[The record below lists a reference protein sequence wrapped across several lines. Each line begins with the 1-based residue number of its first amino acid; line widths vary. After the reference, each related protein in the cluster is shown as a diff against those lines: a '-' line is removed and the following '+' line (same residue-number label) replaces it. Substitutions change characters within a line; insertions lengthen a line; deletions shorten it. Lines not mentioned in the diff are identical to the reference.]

1 MIKDITIGQ
10 YFPGNSVI
18 HRLDSRVKLV
28 LDILYLVILFTAQS
42 YTGLLLGMLFMVMC
56 YMLARI
62 KLVMILKSV
71 KPILPLMIFTGILN
85 LFFVKGETPLFKW
98 EFIEIYP
105 EGVNTALFM
114 LIRVIT
120 LIVGMSLLTYT
131 TSPIM
136 LTDAIERLLSPLKK
150 IHVPVHEL
158 SMMMTIALRF
168 IPTLVEETDKIMS
181 AQKARGA
188 EMDTGGLVKKAKSL
202 IPVLIPLFVSAFKR
216 ANELATAMECR
227 CYHGGDGRTRMK
239 QLHVQRLDFIAVGL
253 AILLCAGVILCNI
266 YIPPAL

>member
-10 YFPGNSVI
+10 YFPGKSVI

-42 YTGLLLGMLFMVMC
+42 YTGLILGMLFMVVC
-56 YMLARI
+56 YILADI
-62 KLVMILKSV
+62 KLIMILKSI

-98 EFIEIYP
+98 ELIEIYP
-105 EGVNTALFM
+105 EGVHTALFM

-188 EMDTGGLVKKAKSL
+188 ELDTGGLFKKAKAL

-227 CYHGGDGRTRMK
+227 CYHGGEGRTRLKVM
-239 QLHVQRLDFIAVGL
+239 HTAPRDYVAVGVML
-253 AILLCAGVILCNI
+253 ALMAAVIVINCFPVL
-266 YIPPAL
+266 P

>member
-28 LDILYLVILFTAQS
+28 LDILFLVILFTAQS
-42 YTGLLLGMLFMVMC
+42 YTGLLLGMLFMTLC
-56 YMLARI
+56 YVLARI

-114 LIRVIT
+114 LIRVLT
-120 LIVGMSLLTYT
+120 LIIGMSLLTYT

-188 EMDTGGLVKKAKSL
+188 EMDTGGLIKKAKSL

-227 CYHGGDGRTRMK
+227 CYHGGEGRTRLKVMRTAPRDYVAIGCMA
-239 QLHVQRLDFIAVGL
+239 LLLAAV
-253 AILLCAGVILCNI
+253 IVINCFPVL
-266 YIPPAL
+266 P

>member
-131 TSPIM
+131 TSP
-136 LTDAIERLLSPLKK
+136 DNAYRRYRAAPF
-150 IHVPVHEL
+150 
-158 SMMMTIALRF
+158 AA
-168 IPTLVEETDKIMS
+168 EEDTRPG
-181 AQKARGA
+181 ARA
-188 EMDTGGLVKKAKSL
+188 FNDDDYCAAFHSDSGGGNG
-202 IPVLIPLFVSAFKR
+202 PR
-216 ANELATAMECR
+216 
-227 CYHGGDGRTRMK
+227 
-239 QLHVQRLDFIAVGL
+239 
-253 AILLCAGVILCNI
+253 
-266 YIPPAL
+266 

>member
-10 YFPGNSVI
+10 YFPGKSVI
-18 HRLDSRVKLV
+18 HRLDSRVKLI
-28 LDILYLVILFTAQS
+28 LDILYLVILFTAQK
-42 YTGLLLGMLFMVMC
+42 YTGLLLGLLFMVVC

-62 KLVMILKSV
+62 KFIMILKSV
-71 KPILPLMIFTGILN
+71 KPIMPLMIFTGVLN
-85 LFFVKGETPLFKW
+85 LFFIKGETPLFQW
-98 EFIEIYP
+98 QFISIYP

-114 LIRVIT
+114 LIRVLT
-120 LIVGMSLLTYT
+120 LIIGMSLLTYT

-188 EMDTGGLVKKAKSL
+188 EMDTGGFIKKAKSL

-227 CYHGGDGRTRMK
+227 CYHGGEGRTRLKVM
-239 QLHVQRLDFIAVGL
+239 RTAPRDYIAI
-253 AILLCAGVILCNI
+253 AIMLLLFGGVIVLNL
-266 YIPPAL
+266 IPIIP

>member
-158 SMMMTIALRF
+158 SMM
-168 IPTLVEETDKIMS
+168 
-181 AQKARGA
+181 
-188 EMDTGGLVKKAKSL
+188 
-202 IPVLIPLFVSAFKR
+202 LIPLFVSAFKR

-227 CYHGGDGRTRMK
+227 CYHGGEGRTRLRVMHTAPRDYVAIGCM
-239 QLHVQRLDFIAVGL
+239 LLLLAAV
-253 AILLCAGVILCNI
+253 IVINCFPVL
-266 YIPPAL
+266 P

>member
-18 HRLDSRVKLV
+18 HRLDSRVKLL

-42 YTGLLLGMLFMVMC
+42 YTGILIAMLFMVIC
-56 YMLARI
+56 YILARI
-62 KLVMILKSV
+62 KLIMILKSI
-71 KPILPLMIFTGILN
+71 KPILPLMIVTGLLN
-85 LFFVKGETPLFKW
+85 MLFIKGEEPLFQW
-98 EFIEIYP
+98 WIISVYP
-105 EGVNTALFM
+105 EGIRMALFM
-114 LIRVIT
+114 LMRVVA

-150 IHVPVHEL
+150 VRFPVHEL

-188 EMDTGGLVKKAKSL
+188 ELDSGGLMKKAKSL
-202 IPVLIPLFVSAFKR
+202 IPILIPLFVSAFKR
-216 ANELATAMECR
+216 ANELAVAMECR
-227 CYHGGDGRTRMK
+227 CYRGGDGRTRLK
-239 QLHVQRLDFIAVGL
+239 TLKTAPRDYVAAAVMLTVFGL
-253 AILLCAGVILCNI
+253 VITVNFFPVL
-266 YIPPAL
+266 P

>member
-227 CYHGGDGRTRMK
+227 CYHGGEGRTALRV
-239 QLHVQRLDFIAVGL
+239 LHYRRADWLSL
-253 AILLCAGVILCNI
+253 AAFVVLTAGIIVLKKFGF
-266 YIPPAL
+266 

>member
-10 YFPGNSVI
+10 YFPGKSVI

-28 LDILYLVILFTAQS
+28 LDLLYLVILFTAQS
-42 YTGLLLGMLFMVMC
+42 YTGLLLGMLFMVLC
-56 YMLARI
+56 YILARI

-71 KPILPLMIFTGILN
+71 KPILPLMIFTGVLN
-85 LFFVKGETPLFKW
+85 LFFIKGETPLFQW
-98 EFIEIYP
+98 GIISIYP
-105 EGVNTALFM
+105 EGVDTALFM
-114 LIRVIT
+114 LIRVLT
-120 LIVGMSLLTYT
+120 LIIGMSLLTYT

-188 EMDTGGLVKKAKSL
+188 EMDTGGLIKKAKSL

-227 CYHGGDGRTRMK
+227 CYHGGEGRTRLKVM
-239 QLHVQRLDFIAVGL
+239 HTAPRDYAAIVIML
-253 AILLCAGVILCNI
+253 ALFAGVIVINCFPVL
-266 YIPPAL
+266 P

>member
-42 YTGLLLGMLFMVMC
+42 YTGLLLGLLFMVIC

-62 KLVMILKSV
+62 KLIMILKSV
-71 KPILPLMIFTGILN
+71 KPILPLMIFTGVLN
-85 LFFVKGETPLFKW
+85 LFFIKGETPLFQW
-98 EFIEIYP
+98 QFISIYP
-105 EGVNTALFM
+105 EGVDTALFM
-114 LIRVIT
+114 LIRVLT
-120 LIVGMSLLTYT
+120 LIIGMSLLTYT

-158 SMMMTIALRF
+158 SMTMTIALRF

-188 EMDTGGLVKKAKSL
+188 EMDTGGLIKKAKSL

-216 ANELATAMECR
+216 AYELATAMECR
-227 CYHGGDGRTRMK
+227 CYHGGEGRTRLKVMRTAPRDY
-239 QLHVQRLDFIAVGL
+239 VAIAIML
-253 AILLCAGVILCNI
+253 ALFAGVIVINCFPVL
-266 YIPPAL
+266 P

>member
-28 LDILYLVILFTAQS
+28 LDILFLVILFTAQS
-42 YTGLLLGMLFMVMC
+42 YTGLLLGMLFMTLC
-56 YMLARI
+56 YVLARI

-114 LIRVIT
+114 LIRVLT
-120 LIVGMSLLTYT
+120 LIIGMSLLTYT

-150 IHVPVHEL
+150 IRVPVHEL

-188 EMDTGGLVKKAKSL
+188 EMDTGGLIKKAKSL

-227 CYHGGDGRTRMK
+227 CYHGGEGRTRLKVMRTAPRDYVAIGCMV
-239 QLHVQRLDFIAVGL
+239 LLLAAV
-253 AILLCAGVILCNI
+253 IVINCFPVL
-266 YIPPAL
+266 P

>member
-42 YTGLLLGMLFMVMC
+42 YTGLLLGLLFMVIC

-62 KLVMILKSV
+62 KLIMILKSV
-71 KPILPLMIFTGILN
+71 KPILPLMIFTGVLN
-85 LFFVKGETPLFKW
+85 LFFIKGETPLFQW
-98 EFIEIYP
+98 QFISIYH
-105 EGVNTALFM
+105 EGVDTALFM
-114 LIRVIT
+114 LIRVLT
-120 LIVGMSLLTYT
+120 LIIGMSLLTYT

-188 EMDTGGLVKKAKSL
+188 EMDTGGLIKKAKSL

-227 CYHGGDGRTRMK
+227 CYHGGEGRTRLKVMRTAPRDY
-239 QLHVQRLDFIAVGL
+239 VAIAIML
-253 AILLCAGVILCNI
+253 ALFAGVIVINCFPVL
-266 YIPPAL
+266 P

>member
-188 EMDTGGLVKKAKSL
+188 DFDSGNIFQKAKAL
-202 IPVLIPLFVSAFKR
+202 VPILVPLFISAFRR
-216 ANELATAMECR
+216 ADELATAMECR
-227 CYHGGDGRTRMK
+227 CYHGGEGRTK
-239 QLHVQRLDFIAVGL
+239 LHVLKYQRRDYIAL
-253 AILLCAGVILCNI
+253 AGGAVIL
-266 YIPPAL
+266 ALVVVLRRLGT

>member
-188 EMDTGGLVKKAKSL
+188 DFDSGNLFQRAKALLPILV
-202 IPVLIPLFVSAFKR
+202 PLFVSAFRR
-216 ANELATAMECR
+216 ADELAVAMESR
-227 CYHGGDGRTRMK
+227 CYHGGEGRTRLR
-239 QLHVQRLDFIAVGL
+239 QLKYRRNDAAV
-253 AILLCAGVILCNI
+253 ILLFLVLTAGVGVLGRFG
-266 YIPPAL
+266 L

>member
-42 YTGLLLGMLFMVMC
+42 YTGLLLGLLFMVIC

-62 KLVMILKSV
+62 KLIMILKSV
-71 KPILPLMIFTGILN
+71 KPILPLMIFTGVLN
-85 LFFVKGETPLFKW
+85 LFFIKGETPLFQW
-98 EFIEIYP
+98 QFISIYP
-105 EGVNTALFM
+105 EGVDTALFM
-114 LIRVIT
+114 LIRVLT
-120 LIVGMSLLTYT
+120 LIIGMSLLTYT

-158 SMMMTIALRF
+158 YMMMTIALRF

-188 EMDTGGLVKKAKSL
+188 EMDTGGLIKKAKSL

-227 CYHGGDGRTRMK
+227 CYHGGEGRTRLKVMRTAPRDY
-239 QLHVQRLDFIAVGL
+239 VAIAIML
-253 AILLCAGVILCNI
+253 ALFAGVIVINCFPVL
-266 YIPPAL
+266 P